1 MAESDRKIIRR
12 KNFRIYNA
20 FTFLQKIYSD
30 LSEQQFKDLDK
41 DEIDTVEEVYI
52 QYLLR
57 IIHNLNKRGLYTE
70 YISIEDVELES
81 PKGRINIPKSISTQ
95 SLQRQKLVCSYDELS
110 TNVKHNKI
118 LKTAL
123 NNILFNYNLS
133 RNTINKIRKT
143 MSYFN
148 GIDYIDYKSINW
160 KRIVYNNFNIR
171 YKPAIQIC
179 EKIHN
184 FSLAERSYDITFE
197 NKLYLIFKEYLLN
210 FYKSTFKDILKIDT
224 LISEFSSSAKPFEIM
239 IAKSNRFIILTY
251 EEKSIIIGCT
261 EFDSKMH
268 YTEFDTQLKELKLEA
283 YKYLTETGVK
293 PMGVL
298 IHCNST
304 EVLTAEDMKM
314 YNVDHFEVAYVQVD
328 LDVDYK
334 YVEYKLRRI
343 PEVLLN
349 IKYKK
354 T

>member
-1 MAESDRKIIRR
+1 MAESDRKIIKR

-20 FTFLQKIYSD
+20 FILLQKIYSD
-30 LSEQQFKDLDK
+30 LTLQQFNEINK
-41 DEIDTVEEVYI
+41 DEIETIEEVYV
-52 QYLLR
+52 QYLLK

-110 TNVKHNKI
+110 TNVRHNQI

-123 NNILFNYNLS
+123 NNILFNC
-133 RNTINKIRKT
+133 RFTPKTINKIRKT

-160 KRIVYNNFNIR
+160 KRVVYNNFNIR

-184 FSLAERSYDITFE
+184 FSIADRNYDITFE
-197 NKLYLIFKEYLLN
+197 NKLYTIFKEYLLN
-210 FYKSTFKDILKIDT
+210 FYKEAFKDILKIDT
-224 LISEFSSSAKPFEIM
+224 LLSEFSSSAKPFEIS
-239 IAKSNRFIILTY
+239 IAKNNRFIILEY
-251 EEKSIIIGCT
+251 DEKAIIIGCT
-261 EFDSKMH
+261 EYYNNMP
-268 YTEFDTQLKELKLEA
+268 YTEFDTQLKEIKLAA
-283 YKYLTETGVK
+283 YKYLNETGIK

-298 IHCNST
+298 VHCNAT
-304 EVLTAEDMKM
+304 TILTAEDMRM

-334 YVEYKLRRI
+334 YIEYKLRRI